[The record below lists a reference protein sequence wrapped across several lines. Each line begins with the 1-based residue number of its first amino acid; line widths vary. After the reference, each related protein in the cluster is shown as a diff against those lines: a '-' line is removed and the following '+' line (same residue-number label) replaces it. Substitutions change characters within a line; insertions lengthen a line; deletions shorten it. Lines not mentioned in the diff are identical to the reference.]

1 MLKYKYI
8 KYIMDIKF
16 IEEDIH
22 TSIKNIED
30 NTFNLIYTSPPYGI
44 TEAEWDKPLNWVEL
58 FPEMWRVLKPNGI
71 IVLHS
76 SMPFTYE
83 LLKYETP
90 KYHYIWKKNKATNF
104 LKAKLQPLRIC
115 EEILIYYKIPGTYN
129 PQMIG
134 DTFHKKGY
142 ASSSIIKAGLS
153 HQGYY
158 NTKEHRPKKEL
169 KDTDGHIGRYPNTFL
184 EYPIRKEK
192 TGINRPDAMID
203 FFIKTYSNEG
213 DYILDMTCHNDFTSK
228 RCNELKRNFLG
239 IDIKLCF

>member
-1 MLKYKYI
+1 M
-8 KYIMDIKF
+8 
-16 IEEDIH
+16 
-22 TSIKNIED
+22 
-30 NTFNLIYTSPPYGI
+30 
-44 TEAEWDKPLNWVEL
+44 
-58 FPEMWRVLKPNGI
+58 
-71 IVLHS
+71 
-76 SMPFTYE
+76 
-83 LLKYETP
+83 
-90 KYHYIWKKNKATNF
+90 
-104 LKAKLQPLRIC
+104 
-115 EEILIYYKIPGTYN
+115 
-129 PQMIG
+129 
-134 DTFHKKGY
+134 
-142 ASSSIIKAGLS
+142 S

-158 NTKEHRPKKEL
+158 NTKEHRPKKEI